1 MVTVAIF
8 VSDLH
13 MSTKDELEDFS
24 RENETAFVKFL
35 KQQSETYRGKEVD
48 LVLLGDV
55 FDIWQVATD
64 EEKRARKSTDI
75 DVDVKEDLEQRRVQ
89 QIIESHPKAFRAF
102 RDFLNADRE
111 RRRIVFIPGNHDH
124 SLIHPVMQEDVRKA
138 VAGTDAALG
147 GRILFSNYYD
157 EPGLRTYAEHGCQF
171 DANNDYD
178 QFAEFGPECPGF
190 YFVRIFWNRLEQQ
203 VPDIDIWWN
212 IFRVIW
218 ERKLWHLL
226 RIAYRFFRQYRKD
239 DRVGEKIDVPGV
251 PFFGA
256 EGLPI
261 PGALT
266 GKSLPEFP
274 DILFSDGGD
283 PERVFSTDLATENRL
298 RTLYHDPDPENADF
312 KKEVDQILEEKFQGQ
327 APPVPKEMIPDVQ
340 EFGLIQDEY
349 VTAVTEMFASP
360 GEEPLTRPLKGDA
373 LSDAMYDYVLFGH
386 THDAKNV
393 SIDHPDATYF
403 NTGTWT
409 MKRDLTGKNVSRL
422 CYVTIKKSPDGEV
435 SAEQDFWRLA

>member
-1 MVTVAIF
+1 MATVTIF

-35 KQQSETYRGKEVD
+35 KHQSETTRGKEVD

-55 FDIWQVATD
+55 LDIWQVATD

-75 DVDVKEDLEQRRVQ
+75 DVGIREDLERRRVQ
-89 QIIESHPKAFRAF
+89 QIIAAHPNAFVAF

-111 RRRIVFIPGNHDH
+111 HRRIVIIPGNHDH
-124 SLIHPVMQEDVRKA
+124 SLVHPVMQEDVRKA
-138 VAGTDAALG
+138 IAGADPALG
-147 GRILFSNYYD
+147 DRILFSNYYD
-157 EPGLRTYAEHGCQF
+157 EPGLRTYAEHGCQY

-178 QFAEFGPECPGF
+178 QFTKFGPECPGF

-239 DRVGEKIDVPGV
+239 ERVGEKIDVPGV

-256 EGLPI
+256 EGQPI
-261 PGALT
+261 PGELT

-283 PERVFSTDLATENRL
+283 PERIFSTDLATENRL
-298 RTLYHDPDPENADF
+298 RMLYHDPENAEF
-312 KKEVDQILEEKFQGQ
+312 RKEVDQILEEKFQGQ
-327 APPVPKEMIPDVQ
+327 APPVPKDPIEPVE
-340 EFGLIQDEY
+340 EFGLFQQDEY
-349 VTAVTEMFASP
+349 VAAVTGMFANP
-360 GEEPLTRPLKGDA
+360 GEEPLTRPMKGDA
-373 LSDAMYDYVLFGH
+373 LRDETYDYVLFGH
-386 THDAKNV
+386 THDAKKE
-393 SIDHPDATYF
+393 SIDDPGAIYF

-409 MKRDLTGKNVSRL
+409 MKRDLAGKNVSRL
-422 CYVTIKKSPDGEV
+422 CYVTIRKSPDGKV
-435 SAEQDFWRLA
+435 IAEQDYWSLD